1 MKNIIEWW
9 NMELKAILDREKIES
24 EKLKLED

>member
-9 NMELKAILDREKIES
+9 CC
-24 EKLKLED
+24 